1 MLEPYALG
9 ELLQYFAWDS
19 LSGLGLLEAR
29 SYFAGRIG
37 ERVFDEKVTLADD
50 ALDPRG
56 LPKAFDFEGEPKQ
69 RVTLVE
75 EGIARG
81 VVWDRRTAK
90 RAGGDVRGTGHA
102 PPVGLEAYGPQ
113 ATALSLAGGDA
124 ELARRARRCG
134 RRRHLHHATPLS
146 RHRQSARGRDHRA

>member
-1 MLEPYALG
+1 MLEPYALA

-19 LSGLGLLEAR
+19 LSGLGLLEER
-29 SYFAGRIG
+29 SYFAGRHRRARLRRKG
-37 ERVFDEKVTLADD
+37 DLCDD

-75 EGIARG
+75 DGIARG

-102 PPVGLEAYGPQ
+102 PPVGLEAYGPEP
-113 ATALSLAGGDA
+113 TALSLAGGDA
-124 ELARRARRCG
+124 GSLDDLVAAVDDGIYITRLHYLGVVNPREGVSRA
-134 RRRHLHHATPLS
+134 
-146 RHRQSARGRDHRA
+146 